1 MGLSFITPM
10 LLGGAALVAVPLI
23 LHLVMRRRPVP
34 HRFPALR
41 FLRER
46 AVANRR
52 RLRLNHLLLLALR
65 MAALALLAAALAR
78 PVLRGAG
85 WLADAGSPVAAALVF
100 DTAPRMALREG
111 NVTRLEQ
118 AATLARAVLGKLP
131 TGSRVAV
138 LDTAGGAAAF
148 SPTIAAAS
156 SRVDRLT
163 VSTPIQTL
171 ARTMA
176 DARRLL
182 EGAQFERRELYV
194 FTDCSRGGWEGAGG
208 TVAPA
213 GADDITT
220 LYVDVGAAAPRDYA
234 LEPLVLSGER
244 VAVGTT
250 LVVGTLATCVGPA
263 ATRAVAVEVRDASGS
278 YVRRA
283 VKPVDFKADRPTEVA
298 FEVGGLEPGTRQG
311 RVIIDGADEF
321 EADNARYFTVEVGGP
336 ARVIVAAPGPA
347 ERNAALVV
355 QALAPQSL
363 RSAGKA
369 RFDPQIVDIK
379 SLPGLSWDTSSGMV
393 LVDPPPLPPTTWQAL
408 ETWVKAGHGL
418 VVWLGPAAA
427 PVERFNTEASRGVL
441 GSDLVRVHRIPGDGT
456 FIAPTTLDHPILTA
470 FRRVGDAVP
479 WQDFPV
485 TRHWEL
491 AAPET
496 GGESSPDVDP
506 APVVSYGNGLPAIL
520 ERPLGNGRVVVVT
533 TPVGVSAAD
542 PDAWNRLATGFEPW
556 PFVMLANET
565 LLYATDSTDRCNIV
579 AGSPAVLH
587 LDRRGIAALVVQSPA
602 GDDFQAAVDQNRGT
616 VTVTATQV
624 PGNYTLRAGGEA
636 AGVARGFSSNLDPA
650 ATDFRRLS
658 PDDLAAAL
666 GPGHRLARTEAELAR
681 DVRLERVGAELSGWI
696 IVLAALAMAGDW
708 IAANRFYGPR
718 DGSESAPAAAAGFG
732 GEPTTASQPPVP
744 PATVVGPAGSPG
756 PPPLPPVQEVSA

>member
-1 MGLSFITPM
+1 MGLSFITPL

-138 LDTAGGAAAF
+138 FDTAGGAAAF
-148 SPTIAAAS
+148 APTIAAAS

-171 ARTMA
+171 AGTLA

-208 TVAPA
+208 TVASA
-213 GADDITT
+213 GAGDITT

-234 LEPLVLSGER
+234 LDPLVLSGER

-263 ATRAVAVEVRDASGS
+263 ATWDVAVEVRDDASGG
-278 YVRRA
+278 YVPRA
-283 VKPVDFKADRPTEVA
+283 VKSVDFKADRPTEVV
-298 FEVGGLEPGTRQG
+298 FEVGGLKPGTRQG

-321 EADNARYFTVEVGGP
+321 EADNVRYFTVEVGGP
-336 ARVIVAAPGPA
+336 ARVIVAAPRPA
-347 ERNAALVV
+347 ERMV

-369 RFDPQIVDIK
+369 RFDPQIVDIT
-379 SLPGLSWDTSSGMV
+379 SLSGLSLDTWSGMV
-393 LVDPPPLPPTTWQAL
+393 LVDPPPLPPTTWEVL
-408 ETWVKAGHGL
+408 GTWVKAGHGL

-427 PVERFNTEASRGVL
+427 PVEEFNSEASRGVL

-456 FIAPTTLDHPILTA
+456 FITPTTLDHPILAA

-491 AAPET
+491 ASPET
-496 GGESSPDVDP
+496 GGESSADVGP
-506 APVVSYGNGLPAIL
+506 APVVSYRNGLPAIL

-542 PDAWNRLATGFEPW
+542 PDAWNRLAWGFEPW

-587 LDRRGIAALVVQSPA
+587 LDRRGIAAVVVQSPA
-602 GDDFQAAVDQNRGT
+602 GDDFKAAVDQNRGT
-616 VTVTATQV
+616 VTVTATEV

-636 AGVARGFSSNLDPA
+636 AGVARGFSANLDPA

-658 PDDLAAAL
+658 PDDLAAVL

-718 DGSESAPAAAAGFG
+718 DDSESASAAAAGFG
-732 GEPTTASQPPVP
+732 G
-744 PATVVGPAGSPG
+744 PAGSHG
-756 PPPLPPVQEVSA
+756 PPPLSPVQEASA